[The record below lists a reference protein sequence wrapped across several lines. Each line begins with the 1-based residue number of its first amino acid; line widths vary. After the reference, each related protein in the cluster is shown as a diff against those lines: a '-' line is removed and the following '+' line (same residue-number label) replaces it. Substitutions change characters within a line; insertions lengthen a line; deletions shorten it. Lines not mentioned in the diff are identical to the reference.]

1 MASRHT
7 AFTREPLSLAEFE
20 ARRQPAGL
28 FESYCRARIKHWGLR
43 LALPLLLLLVFVMDE
58 AEPGAFIYALA
69 VFICDTLDVLVLRR
83 FVRKKPAPERLPLAQ
98 GVATVTAAFHGLS
111 VATATG
117 MLLSIEADLHF
128 LAVTICIGLMLD
140 SALQF
145 ERNFAAS
152 LSRVL
157 GPALLLIGIY
167 LMAWG
172 NGSADL
178 QVGLVGNTVA
188 GTLMLLFGL
197 SFIGTVH
204 FQRKRSQWMQR
215 ATLQQA
221 DALTDMNRT
230 LTEARQKTRRLAH
243 VVEQTQ
249 DCVVV
254 LDKDGRITWSN
265 AAFADLMGRSPSPQ
279 GDTDQTFTRLLS
291 VGKADRKRIAHSIAE
306 RRALRADV
314 LRSPQK
320 GVGTWLDISLSP
332 MRGEW
337 RSGDAYGDAFIA
349 VMRDISQH
357 KKREKALAEARKAA
371 EAAARAKTTFLATM
385 SHEIR
390 TPMNGVI
397 ATADLLRDTDLNP
410 EQTNLVETISS
421 SGEALL
427 TIIND
432 ILDFSKLDAGK
443 LETARQP
450 LNLASTLR
458 ATVDLVVPLAETKG
472 LFLRMSTPAEVPEHV
487 LGDEAR
493 LRQVLLNLIGNAIKF
508 TEAGGVR
515 VDVTAKTTGGVCA
528 LQIDVTDTGIGIEE
542 DRQAEIF
549 NTFTQADTSISRRFG
564 GTGLGLAI
572 SRSLVRAMGGN
583 ITLTSKAGQ
592 GSRFTVT
599 LELPVVS
606 AVRPAKQTPAKALPQ
621 GAPSAETHLEGRRI
635 LVAED
640 NRTNRMLL
648 DKLLKPTG
656 AQVSFAEDGA
666 EAVRHFEALRPELV
680 LMDMSMPVMDGL
692 QATRGIRTLEQQQG
706 WNACTILALTAN
718 AFEDDRQRCLDAGMD
733 GHMSKPLRKAVLL
746 ARLAALFADSPGNTK
761 VQAAPTTPGE
771 HAPSRHDAQIRDTG
785 T

>member
-1 MASRHT
+1 MAPRDT
-7 AFTREPLSLAEFE
+7 PFTREPLSLAEFE
-20 ARRQPAGL
+20 ARRQPSGL
-28 FESYCRARIKHWGLR
+28 FESYCRARIRHWALR
-43 LALPLLLLLVFVMDE
+43 LTMPALLVLVFLLDQSE
-58 AEPGAFIYALA
+58 GSAFLSAFAILL
-69 VFICDTLDVLVLRR
+69 FDTLDVLLLRHL
-83 FVRKKPAPERLPLAQ
+83 VRKPPAPDRLPLAQ
-98 GVATVTAAFHGLS
+98 GFATLTAAIHGLS

-117 MLLSIEADLHF
+117 ILLSIGPELRF
-128 LAVTICIGLMLD
+128 LAVTICIGMILD

-145 ERNFAAS
+145 ERNLTASFA
-152 LSRVL
+152 RVICQV
-157 GPALLLIGIY
+157 LLLLGIY

-172 NGSADL
+172 DGSPQV
-178 QVGLVGNTVA
+178 QVGLVGDTVA
-188 GTLMLLFGL
+188 GALMLLFGM

-204 FQRKRSQWMQR
+204 SQRKRSQWMQR

-221 DALTDMNRT
+221 NALSDMNRT

-249 DCVVV
+249 DGVVV
-254 LDKDGRITWSN
+254 LDKQGQITWSN
-265 AAFADLMGRSPSPQ
+265 AAFADMMGRAPGQ
-279 GDTDQTFTRLLS
+279 E
-291 VGKADRKRIAHSIAE
+291 ADLNTLFARMLGVARKDRERISRSIRE
-306 RRALRADV
+306 RRPLRADL
-314 LRSPQK
+314 LRTPQS
-320 GVGTWLDISLSP
+320 GVATWLDLSLSP
-332 MRGEW
+332 MRGDW
-337 RSGDAYGDAFIA
+337 QSGDAFIA

-357 KKREKALAEARKAA
+357 KKRETALAEARQAA

-397 ATADLLRDTDLNP
+397 ATADLLRDSPLDP
-410 EQTNLVETISS
+410 DQRALVETISS

-450 LNLASTLR
+450 FRLGQAIR
-458 ATVDLVVPLAETKG
+458 ATVDLVTPLAEAKG
-472 LFLRMSTPAEVPEHV
+472 LFLRMTSAKTLPEHV

-508 TEAGGVR
+508 TEQGGVR
-515 VDVTAKTTGGVCA
+515 IDVGCDVAGGACA
-528 LQIDVTDTGIGIEE
+528 LRIDITDTGIGIAE

-572 SRSLVRAMGGN
+572 SRSLVRAMGGD
-583 ITLTSKAGQ
+583 ITLMSRLGDGA
-592 GSRFTVT
+592 RFTIA
-599 LELPVVS
+599 LDLPVMR
-606 AVRPAKQTPAKALPQ
+606 AAPPAQTAPRQTAPPETDATPAL
-621 GAPSAETHLEGRRI
+621 HDHRI

-648 DKLLKPTG
+648 EKLLRPTG
-656 AQVSFAEDGA
+656 AGLSFAVDGA
-666 EAVRHFEALRPELV
+666 EALRQFEEVRPDLV

-692 QATRGIRTLEQQQG
+692 EATRSIRALERQRG
-706 WNACTILALTAN
+706 WPPCTILALTAN

-733 GHMSKPLRKAVLL
+733 GHMSKPLRKATLL
-746 ARLAALFADSPGNTK
+746 ARLAAH
-761 VQAAPTTPGE
+761 VAARPAPAVPAQDRGDPQGPVSEPQPTMRG
-771 HAPSRHDAQIRDTG
+771 TG